1 MADTPGALIEAAV
14 EEMFTPRPFVELT
27 LADDTVETLNYH
39 DFVSGAMIAN
49 VVDRAKKLA
58 IKDHIGSGRDPG
70 KRTGQ
75 GSGITPEHLR
85 AAVRAEQDESEDLPN
100 TANPDE
106 WARITGRQGK
116 RVVAA
121 EVVTSAST

>member
-1 MADTPGALIEAAV
+1 MK
-14 EEMFTPRPFVELT
+14 LT

-49 VVDRAKKLA
+49 VVDRAKKVA
-58 IKDHIGSGRDPG
+58 IKDHIGAGNSPG
-70 KRTGQ
+70 QLTKTAT
-75 GSGITPEHLR
+75 GITADHLR

-121 EVVTSAST
+121 EVVASVSS